1 MFKTL
6 IGKFSFFFW
15 LIFLISNIL
24 IYFFGTI
31 YIKNI
36 LTNSEQEK
44 ISLMLNTIKPA
55 IAFDISFNQE
65 EQLSQ
70 LLDNLLQYNGVKKV
84 KIHYANQSKVLKTKK
99 AHHLEKLFVYNTS
112 VTDPFTRQIIATIT
126 IAYSNENINN
136 LQNKILLIQLNI
148 FLFTLVLFLLFFLYV
163 KRDLKALIT
172 ISNSL
177 LKYSTSRAIE
187 PINLKNTSKEIETIA
202 NIANE
207 MMSHISQYV
216 KELKTFNAKLEKQV
230 EIKIEKEKKQDK
242 MMIHQSRQAA
252 MGEILESIAHQWRQP
267 LNNISISVADI
278 QLKAMLDTIDN
289 ATLIKKLQAITL
301 NTNYMSDTIDDFR
314 NFLSPDSKKVLFN
327 PLNSIREVF
336 TILNAQLKSK
346 HIDYTIEQKSKI
358 EFLGTENEFKQVILV
373 LINNAKDAILSKI
386 KEKKITS
393 GKIHV
398 CLYQDNKY
406 NFIDIKDNGT
416 GIKDEIITSIFEP
429 YFTTKFAA
437 QGTGIGLYMAKNI
450 ISSRMEG
457 SLSVK
462 NLNEGCCFTIK
473 IPKIIHKDQPA

>member
-6 IGKFSFFFW
+6 ISKFSFFFW
-15 LIFLISNIL
+15 LIFLISNVL
-24 IYFFGTI
+24 IYFFSTV

-36 LTNSEQEK
+36 LTNSEKNK

-65 EQLSQ
+65 EQLNQ
-70 LLDNLLQYNGVKKV
+70 LLDNILQYSGIKAVQIDYTNQRKILKNKKN
-84 KIHYANQSKVLKTKK
+84 KNR
-99 AHHLEKLFVYNTS
+99 EKLFVYKSS
-112 VTDPFTRQIIATIT
+112 VIDPFSKTIIATVNIS
-126 IAYSNENINN
+126 YSNENINS
-136 LQNKILLIQLNI
+136 LQNKILIIQWYI
-148 FLFTLVLFLLFFLYV
+148 FLFTLILFLIFFLYV
-163 KRDLKALIT
+163 KKDLNALRT

-177 LKYSTSRAIE
+177 QKYSKSRTIK
-187 PINLKNTSKEIETIA
+187 PINLKNKSQEITTIA
-202 NIANE
+202 KIANE
-207 MMSHISQYV
+207 MMSDISQYV
-216 KELKTFNAKLEKQV
+216 KELKTFNTELEKQV
-230 EIKIEKEKKQDK
+230 EKKIEKEKKQEK

-278 QLKAMLDTIDN
+278 QLKAMLNTIDN
-289 ATLIKKLQAITL
+289 ATLIEKLQTISL

-327 PLNSIREVF
+327 PLNSINEVF

-346 HIDYTIEQKSKI
+346 HIDYTIEQKDKI
-358 EFLGTENEFKQVILV
+358 EFLGSENEFKQVLFV

-386 KEKKITS
+386 EDKKMTS
-393 GKIHV
+393 GHIHV
-398 CLYQDNKY
+398 SIYQDNKY

-416 GIKDEIITSIFEP
+416 GIQDKIIESIFEP

-437 QGTGIGLYMAKNI
+437 QGTGIGLYIAKNI
-450 ISSRMEG
+450 ITSRMKG

-462 NLNEGCCFTIK
+462 NLKEGCCFTIK
-473 IPKIIHKDQPA
+473 IPKIIHKDEPA